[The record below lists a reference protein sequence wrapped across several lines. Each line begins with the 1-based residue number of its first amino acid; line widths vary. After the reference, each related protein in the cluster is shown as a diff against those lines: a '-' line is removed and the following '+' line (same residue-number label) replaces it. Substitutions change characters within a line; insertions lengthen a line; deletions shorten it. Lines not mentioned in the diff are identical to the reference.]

1 MGLRRAIASGGTM
14 PFEGYGDLSL
24 TELLPAIL
32 TRYSETELLIA
43 APSLPDQA
51 ADAILSW
58 MKKTWA
64 RMDGKGSL
72 WRVGHLTI
80 VADLSEEQSPMASA
94 WLKDNPLGDRLTLVD
109 TAQPDT
115 VILLPDFA
123 VTGPVN
129 MQYNARFVA
138 EATTEK
144 GKIEALW
151 EKFLPKAQPADQDT
165 PDMQEQPAGEKPT
178 DETPVEQPAE
188 DKPRQKGSQK
198 KRKDAE

>member
-43 APSLPDQA
+43 APSLPEQA
-51 ADAILSW
+51 TDVIARW
-58 MKKTWA
+58 MDRQWA
-64 RMDGKGSL
+64 RMDGRGRL
-72 WRVGHLTI
+72 WCVGHLTVVTDVTLSPA
-80 VADLSEEQSPMASA
+80 VAEWVGRDAWRGRLSV
-94 WLKDNPLGDRLTLVD
+94 VD
-109 TAQPDT
+109 TVQDDT
-115 VILLPDFA
+115 SILLPDFA

-129 MQYNARFVA
+129 MQYNAYFVA

-151 EKFLPKAQPADQDT
+151 EKFLPKAQPAAQDT

-188 DKPRQKGSQK
+188 EKPRQKGSQK